1 MISTS
6 AALEGLIDGTVGIPS
21 IPAVLTEITA
31 IFNSP
36 HGSAKD
42 AAAVIAKDEALATR
56 ALQLVN
62 SSLYGLKNPISDLNL
77 ACSMLGLAAI
87 NTLVVQ
93 ATVLQTFTNTVAVE
107 GFDVAWFW
115 DHSFKTAVAC
125 RMLAQLSPAAHGLTK
140 EDAYTCG
147 LIHDI
152 GKLILIDSHA
162 IRFGEALSLSNKTQM
177 PLAKAETEVFGFNH
191 AHVGGLLA
199 GRWKFGAAVQA
210 AVTWHHDAAANADE
224 RALGL
229 LLMAANTIA
238 HQAAGATNG
247 GYRGDTCDDQA
258 MQALGL
264 TEAQRAEILAATV
277 PACRES

>member
-6 AALEGLIDGTVGIPS
+6 AELEGLIDGTVSIPA

-42 AAAVIAKDEALATR
+42 AAAVIAKDTALATR

-62 SSLYGLKNPISDLNL
+62 SSLYGLKNPVSDINL
-77 ACSMLGLAAI
+77 ACSMLGLEVI
-87 NTLVVQ
+87 NNLVVQ
-93 ATVLQTFTNTVAVE
+93 ATVLQTFTSTAAVG
-107 GFDVAWFW
+107 GFDVKWFW

-125 RMLAQLSPAAHGLTK
+125 RLLAQLSPAANGLRK
-140 EDAYTCG
+140 DDAYTCG

-152 GKLILIDSHA
+152 GKLILIDSHPV
-162 IRFGEALSLSNKTQM
+162 RFGEALSLSNKAQV

-210 AVTWHHDAAANADE
+210 AVTYHRNPSTNEDD
-224 RALGL
+224 RAFGFLVR
-229 LLMAANTIA
+229 AANTIA
-238 HQAAGATNG
+238 HEAASGTSG
-247 GYRGDTCDDQA
+247 GYPGDTCEEA
-258 MQALGL
+258 TMLALGL
-264 TEAQRAEILAATV
+264 TETQRAEILAAV
-277 PACRES
+277 VQACRES